1 MDSGTSDFV
10 THAPCPAC
18 PSSDGY
24 ALYDDG
30 HGYCFVCGY
39 YEGSIEV
46 DAKIWSEKPNMKH
59 DLIEGG
65 ELKALDK
72 RRITQQT
79 VKKWDYRVSK
89 FKDKTVQVAN
99 YKDAQGTIVAQKI
112 RFPNKDFMFIGDT
125 KQATLY
131 GSWLWRDG
139 GKRIII
145 CEGEVDALSMSQA
158 LGNRWPV
165 VSVAHGAQGAKKD
178 IQANLEWLCGYDS
191 VVLLFD
197 NDDAG
202 RKAAKE
208 CAALFPPNKCKIAN
222 LTDCKDPNEML
233 TAGREKELVDITFEA
248 KDFRPDG
255 IVNGKE
261 LWDVVTS
268 EDDTQSYEY
277 PFKGLNLKTLG
288 MRKGEIVTVTA
299 GSGIGKSQICRE
311 FAHFLLQQGETI
323 GYIALEESV
332 KRTSLGL
339 MSIALNKPLHFGNT
353 EVTKDELKT
362 AFDSTLGTGRV
373 FLYDHWGSTDSEN
386 LMSKI
391 RYLAKSCEAG
401 WIVLDHI
408 SIVVSGIGE
417 GDERRLIDNTMT
429 KLRGLVE
436 ELKVGLILVSHLR
449 RPDGNKGH
457 EEGQR
462 TSLSQLRGS
471 AGIGQLSDI
480 VLGCERNQQDTEL
493 ANVTVVRVLKNRWTG
508 ETGVACMLE
517 YDKYTGRMNEI
528 SIPENDE
535 EDGVSFQPISTST
548 KDEF

>member
-1 MDSGTSDFV
+1 MDSKSSDFV
-10 THAPCPAC
+10 THTPCPAC
-18 PSSDGY
+18 PSSDGF

-39 YEGSIEV
+39 FENDV
-46 DAKIWSEKPNMKH
+46 DEPVERSELKVKH
-59 DLIEGG
+59 ELIGG
-65 ELKALDK
+65 ESKGLDK
-72 RRITQQT
+72 RCINQVT
-79 VKKWDYRVSK
+79 VKKWDYQTGR
-89 FKDKTVQVAN
+89 FNDKPVQIAN
-99 YKDAQGTIVAQKI
+99 YKDAHGTVIAQKL

-125 KQATLY
+125 KNVSLY
-131 GSWLWRDG
+131 GQWLWRDK

-158 LGNRWPV
+158 LNNKWPV

-178 IQANLEWLCGYDS
+178 IQKNLEWLCGYDS

-202 RKAAKE
+202 RKASQE
-208 CAALFPPNKCKIAN
+208 CAALFPPNKCKIAT
-222 LTDCKDPNEML
+222 LTDCKDPNEMIQK
-233 TAGREKELVDITFEA
+233 GRSKELVDLTFEA

-255 IVNGKE
+255 IVNGQE

-268 EDDTQSYEY
+268 TDNTQSYEY
-277 PFKGLNLKTLG
+277 PYKGMNAKTMG
-288 MRKGEIVTVTA
+288 IRRGEIVTVTA
-299 GSGIGKSQICRE
+299 GSGIGKSQLCRE
-311 FAHFLLQQGETI
+311 FAHYLLQQGETI

-339 MSIALNKPLHFGNT
+339 MSIALNKPLHFGDSD
-353 EVTKDELKT
+353 VTKAELKE
-362 AFDSTLGTGRV
+362 AFDATMGTGRV
-373 FLYDHWGSTDSEN
+373 YLYDHWGSTDSEN
-386 LMSKI
+386 LLSKI
-391 RYLAKSCEAG
+391 RYLAKGCECG
-401 WIVLDHI
+401 FIVLDHI

-429 KLRGLVE
+429 KLRALVE
-436 ELKVGLILVSHLR
+436 ELKVGIILVSHLR

-462 TSLSQLRGS
+462 TTLSQLRGS

-480 VLGCERNQQDTEL
+480 VLGCERNQQDPEMSNL
-493 ANVTVVRVLKNRWTG
+493 TVVRVLKNRWTG
-508 ETGVACMLE
+508 ETGVACLLE
-517 YDKYTGRMNEI
+517 YDKHTGRMNEI
-528 SIPENDE
+528 AMPDDLEA
-535 EDGVSFQPISTST
+535 DGEVSFQPLNN